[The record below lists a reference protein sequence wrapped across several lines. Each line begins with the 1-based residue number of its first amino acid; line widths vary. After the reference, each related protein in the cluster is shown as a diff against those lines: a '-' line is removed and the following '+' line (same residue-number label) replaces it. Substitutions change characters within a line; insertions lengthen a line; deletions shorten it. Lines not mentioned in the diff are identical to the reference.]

1 MTLVTFVGF
10 VFFSHKT
17 NRIAGPEAVY
27 WFYPVISSRRR
38 NNSVNRLISHGKR
51 NDEVCSGLEIIYRN
65 VDTNSIYGQLNI
77 IVYFQNVKRR
87 TAMV

>member
-10 VFFSHKT
+10 VFFNHKT

-27 WFYPVISSRRR
+27 WFCTVISSRRR

-51 NDEVCSGLEIIYRN
+51 YDEVCSDPKIIYRN

-77 IVYFQNVKRR
+77 VYCQNVKRR